1 MTTPTLQLL
10 SLLLQE
16 HAELMNDDKDLVISN
31 PIDLT
36 DFQSELA
43 DVVYGLLATDF
54 EKLLHIVYRIDVS
67 QKKFEQAIRCEAS
80 EASVKIANLII
91 EREIEKAAFRIKYK
105 SQN

>member
-16 HAELMNDDKDLVISN
+16 HAELMNDNKDLVITK

-43 DVVYGLLATDF
+43 DVVYGLLRTDF
-54 EKLLHIVYRIDVS
+54 ERLLQIVYRIDIS
-67 QKKFEQAIRCEAS
+67 QKKFEQAIESGAAA
-80 EASVKIANLII
+80 ASVKIANLII